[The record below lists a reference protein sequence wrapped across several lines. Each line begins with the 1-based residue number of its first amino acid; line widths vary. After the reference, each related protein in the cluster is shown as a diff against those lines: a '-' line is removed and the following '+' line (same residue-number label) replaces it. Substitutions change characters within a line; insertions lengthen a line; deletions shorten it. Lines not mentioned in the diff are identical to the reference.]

1 MELKLVKKKT
11 LYKEKHNH
19 DILLQIELPL
29 ANTPI
34 QTPMVYF

>member
-1 MELKLVKKKT
+1 MELKLVKKT

-29 ANTPI
+29 ANTHI
-34 QTPMVYF
+34 QTPHLW